1 MACRSEFVTANAAG
15 GVRVLPLDGSSIG
28 GVGVDVAAEFASQVG
43 NRGEDAARDDL
54 AFDLG
59 EPDLDLVEPGGVS
72 GREVKPDSRML
83 VEELADR
90 LSFVCGEIVE
100 DDVNLLPRRAQ
111 GDHLLEKGD
120 ELAAGVAG
128 GGLAVDAA
136 GGGIERRI
144 QGERAVPVVLEAV
157 AFGAS
162 RRERQDGIETVQG
175 LNGGLLIDAEHG
187 RVLRRVQIEAEDV
200 GGFAFEL
207 GIVAGHVA
215 FEAVRLQ
222 ARFLPNPMHGV
233 FADAQRGGQFAATPV
248 RGPVA
253 GLSPGGGQDAGAQ
266 SRSQHPGLLAGMIGV
281 QSLESV
287 LPEALFPA
295 HDGGRRGLELSLD
308 RVEGRAFGQHQN
320 QLGAKHISGGQS
332 TGLGDAA

>member
-1 MACRSEFVTANAAG
+1 MACRSEFVTADAAG

-111 GDHLLEKGD
+111 GDYLLEKGD

-144 QGERAVPVVLEAV
+144 QGERAVPVVLEAELEN
-157 AFGAS
+157 GYDITY
-162 RRERQDGIETVQG
+162 ELRQC
-175 LNGGLLIDAEHG
+175 
-187 RVLRRVQIEAEDV
+187 RV
-200 GGFAFEL
+200 
-207 GIVAGHVA
+207 
-215 FEAVRLQ
+215 
-222 ARFLPNPMHGV
+222 
-233 FADAQRGGQFAATPV
+233 
-248 RGPVA
+248 
-253 GLSPGGGQDAGAQ
+253 
-266 SRSQHPGLLAGMIGV
+266 
-281 QSLESV
+281 
-287 LPEALFPA
+287 
-295 HDGGRRGLELSLD
+295 
-308 RVEGRAFGQHQN
+308 
-320 QLGAKHISGGQS
+320 
-332 TGLGDAA
+332 